1 MLGQLPKVDHPAL
14 LSQQIPFADAA
25 IYRLDDHQA
34 LVQSVDFFTPVV
46 DDPYTYGQIAAANS
60 LSDLFAVGARPL
72 TALNLVAFP
81 VCKLGAEVLT
91 QILAGG
97 HERVQ
102 AAGAVIA
109 GGHSIED
116 DEPKYGLSVTGI
128 VDPAKMLS
136 PCGCQ
141 PGDQLILTKP
151 LGTGLLATALKGE
164 LLTEADIAAAI
175 AGMVAL
181 NQQAAEIAMQ
191 VGVSACTDITGFGL
205 VGHALELAESSG
217 VGLQIDLAKL
227 PAYPRALEMASIGLI
242 PEGTYRNR
250 DYYFR
255 RVSGDKQADPIL
267 LDLLCDPQTSGGLL
281 LAVSP
286 AKLDELIQA
295 LGVQQLSAYHIGEA
309 LPGPDARIALVS
321 G

>member
-1 MLGQLPKVDHPAL
+1 MLGQLPQVDHPAL

-25 IYRLDDHQA
+25 IYRLDEKLA

-46 DDPYTYGQIAAANS
+46 DDPYIYGQIAAANA

-81 VCKLGAEVLT
+81 ICRLGADLLL

-97 HERVQ
+97 DERVR

-136 PCGCQ
+136 PCGCR
-141 PGDQLILTKP
+141 PGDQLVLTKP
-151 LGTGLLATALKGE
+151 LGTGLLTTALKGE
-164 LLTEADIAAAI
+164 LISETDMAVAI
-175 AGMVAL
+175 AGMIML
-181 NQQAAEIAMQ
+181 NQQAATVALQ
-191 VGVSACTDITGFGL
+191 VGVNACTDITGFGL
-205 VGHALELAESSG
+205 VGHALELAAASQ
-217 VGLQIDLAKL
+217 VGLQISLDKL
-227 PAYPRALEMASIGLI
+227 PAYPRALDMAAIGLI

-255 RVSGDKQADPIL
+255 RVIGQQQADPLL

-281 LAVSP
+281 IAVGPERLAAFMRQLAAAGVP
-286 AKLDELIQA
+286 AF
-295 LGVQQLSAYHIGEA
+295 HIGAAVTASSPRLELQTA
-309 LPGPDARIALVS
+309 
-321 G
+321 

>member
-1 MLGQLPKVDHPAL
+1 MLGQLPQVDHPAL

-286 AKLDELIQA
+286 A
-295 LGVQQLSAYHIGEA
+295 
-309 LPGPDARIALVS
+309 
-321 G
+321 